1 MSWGGPLIVLP
12 DNANF
17 LIANGSH
24 CVINFES
31 REHEEELHLSGFTTH
46 TWEWSDRKNKLLF
59 RENFPG
65 LIQLVH
71 EVLTREEA
79 SEHIIFFSKKLNP
92 YPLTVMAAFFMYR
105 FRWSPQKSVEYVQFH
120 IPSKIDFSPSIMEQ
134 LHQLDVWLNSPLST
148 IVNALERIDENV
160 EVLVRN
166 TYLNGHYVRAPE
178 EDHTENLKPPVVK
191 RTPKNKRTKR
201 LCEEHVMKFQPSRLR
216 WNGSEIG
223 DQTNK
228 QRRIS
233 IAMPLSPSRS
243 NKPSPIQE
251 QLLSPKVE
259 DSLQVMQENQQ

>member
-1 MSWGGPLIVLP
+1 M
-12 DNANF
+12 
-17 LIANGSH
+17 
-24 CVINFES
+24 
-31 REHEEELHLSGFTTH
+31 
-46 TWEWSDRKNKLLF
+46 
-59 RENFPG
+59 
-65 LIQLVH
+65 
-71 EVLTREEA
+71 
-79 SEHIIFFSKKLNP
+79 
-92 YPLTVMAAFFMYR
+92 
-105 FRWSPQKSVEYVQFH
+105 
-120 IPSKIDFSPSIMEQ
+120 
-134 LHQLDVWLNSPLST
+134 
-148 IVNALERIDENV
+148 
-160 EVLVRN
+160 
-166 TYLNGHYVRAPE
+166 NGHYVRAPE